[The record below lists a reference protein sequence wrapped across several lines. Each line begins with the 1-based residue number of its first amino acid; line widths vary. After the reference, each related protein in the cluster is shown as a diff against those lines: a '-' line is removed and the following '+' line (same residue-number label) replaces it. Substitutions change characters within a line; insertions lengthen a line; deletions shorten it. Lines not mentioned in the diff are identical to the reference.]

1 MIMLSLRCL
10 SSGYLATLVVLF
22 LAGCGAHRPVLYPN
36 EYLKRVGDVQAQK
49 DTDECCRQAAAYIK
63 ANPGAKVAGSTA
75 AGAAGGAVV
84 GGAMGSV
91 VGHLGRGAAIG
102 AAGGAAGG
110 FMHGL
115 FQSSQ
120 PPPVYKNF
128 VDRCLRE
135 KGYEPIG
142 WE

>member
-1 MIMLSLRCL
+1 MLMFRCL
-10 SSGYLATLVVLF
+10 SIWFLAILIILL

-36 EYLKRVGDVQAQK
+36 AHLKKVGDAQAQK
-49 DTDECCRQAAAYIK
+49 DVDECCQQAEAYIK

-75 AGAAGGAVV
+75 AGAAAGTVV

-91 VGHLGRGAAIG
+91 TGHLGRGAAVG
-102 AAGGAAGG
+102 AAGGAAAGL
-110 FMHGL
+110 MRGL
-115 FQSSQ
+115 FRASKPS
-120 PPPVYKNF
+120 PVYKNF
-128 VDRCLRE
+128 VDRCLRG

>member
-1 MIMLSLRCL
+1 MSQYCLSLRFL
-10 SSGYLATLVVLF
+10 TILF
-22 LAGCGAHRPVLYPN
+22 ILLLAGCAAHRPVLYPN
-36 EYLKRVGDVQAQK
+36 QYLKRAGEAQAQK
-49 DTDECCRQAAAYIK
+49 DIDECCRQAEAYIK
-63 ANPGAKVAGSTA
+63 ANPGAKIAGSTA
-75 AGAAGGAVV
+75 AGGAAGAVV

-91 VGHLGRGAAIG
+91 TGHLGKGAAVG

-110 FMHGL
+110 FMRGL
-115 FQSSQ
+115 FRASKPS
-120 PPPVYKNF
+120 PVYKNF

>member
-1 MIMLSLRCL
+1 MSMLSLRCL
-10 SSGYLATLVVLF
+10 SLGYLATLVILF

-36 EYLKRVGDVQAQK
+36 EHLKRVGDLRAQK
-49 DTDECCRQAAAYIK
+49 DIDECCRQAEVYVKAY
-63 ANPGAKVAGSTA
+63 PGAKVAGSTA

-91 VGHLGRGAAIG
+91 TGQLGRGAAIG

-115 FQSSQ
+115 FRASQ
-120 PPPVYKNF
+120 PSPVYKNF

-135 KGYEPIG
+135 KGYELIG